1 MGEFD
6 YQSLMAG
13 MPQQQPQPEAPLYN
27 GIMQAQPQG
36 QVMSDAMPDPVRA
49 GAQYAQSSPFQ
60 MRPIGGGQVQVINIR
75 TGQVV
80 YTGSAAGA
88 ANAQASSAGQ
98 ARRIID

>member
-1 MGEFD
+1 MADFD
-6 YQSLMAG
+6 YQSLMQA
-13 MPQQQPQPEAPLYN
+13 MPQQQAQPQLYN
-27 GIMQAQPQG
+27 GIMQAQPQ
-36 QVMSDAMPDPVRA
+36 QVMSDERPDPVRA
-49 GAQYAQSSPFQ
+49 GQQFAQSSPFQ